1 MTFVLALAGCVMEL
15 YNPVLCFS
23 LGQCVRELSGL
34 NEAKDVK
41 MIDTIHAV
49 VLCGRE
55 LYIYNLDNG
64 QVKSKLKGRSLHH
77 IWSFSTLL

>member
-1 MTFVLALAGCVMEL
+1 MEL
-15 YNPVLCFS
+15 YNPVLCLS

-34 NEAKDVK
+34 NDTKDVK

-55 LYIYNLDNG
+55 LYIYNIDN
-64 QVKSKLKGRSLHH
+64 VEMKSKLKGR
-77 IWSFSTLL
+77 